1 MICRSTAACFLL
13 SFTSL
18 LPSLKA
24 ENALADFGSGE
35 PVLRQ
40 DMPER
45 GTIKLLPKDGI
56 FRPLDH
62 WEQYDW
68 TLKAK
73 RWGHYKVML
82 RYAMRQST
90 LTVQFKHEE
99 TRLKK
104 RLTVS
109 PSSRTTLIGE
119 IFVPKAGDQLVS
131 IYTTQSA
138 QAGGFAVDELI
149 LIPTNEGEPHLKA
162 AEDGSITLQAQD
174 ATTWSENMR
183 YEPKPE
189 KNCLGFWTSEED
201 FAEWDFETT
210 KPGKYNVVVTQ
221 GCGTGNGGSEVAVK
235 LAGQELRFTVKDT
248 GGFQKWEDVMTGQVE
263 IMEAGAQRLVIDPIN
278 KANSAIMDVQKVQLV
293 PVK

>member
-1 MICRSTAACFLL
+1 MIRRSTAACFLL
-13 SFTSL
+13 SFAAA
-18 LPSLKA
+18 LPSLMA
-24 ENALADFGSGE
+24 ENNLADFGSGE

-45 GTIKLLPKDGI
+45 GTIHLFPKDGI

-73 RWGHYKVML
+73 RWGHYQVML
-82 RYAMRQST
+82 RYVMKQST

-119 IFVPKAGDQLVS
+119 IFLPKAGDQLVS
-131 IYTTQSA
+131 IYTSQSA
-138 QAGGFAVDELI
+138 RAGGFAVDELI

-162 AEDGSITLQAQD
+162 AEDGSITLQAKD

-201 FAEWDFETT
+201 FAEWEFETT
-210 KPGKYNVVVTQ
+210 KPGKYKVVVTQ

-235 LAGQELRFTVKDT
+235 LAGQELKFTVKDT
-248 GGFQKWEDVMTGQVE
+248 GGFQKWEDVPAGQVE
-263 IMEAGAQRLVIDPIN
+263 IKEAGAQRLVIDPIN
-278 KANSAIMDVQKVQLV
+278 KAKSAVMDVQKVQLV

>member
-1 MICRSTAACFLL
+1 M
-13 SFTSL
+13 
-18 LPSLKA
+18 A
-24 ENALADFGSGE
+24 ENNLADFGSGE

-45 GTIKLLPKDGI
+45 GTIHLVPKDGI

-73 RWGHYKVML
+73 RWGHYQVML
-82 RYAMRQST
+82 RYVMKQST

-119 IFVPKAGDQLVS
+119 IFLPKAGDQLVS
-131 IYTTQSA
+131 IYTSQSA
-138 QAGGFAVDELI
+138 RAGGFAVDELI
-149 LIPTNEGEPHLKA
+149 LIPTNEGEPQLKA
-162 AEDGSITLQAQD
+162 AEDGSIILQAKD

-201 FAEWDFETT
+201 FAEWEFETT
-210 KPGKYNVVVTQ
+210 KPGKYKVVVTQ

-235 LAGQELRFTVKDT
+235 LAGQELKFTVKDT
-248 GGFQKWEDVMTGQVE
+248 GGFQKWEDVPAGQVE
-263 IMEAGAQRLVIDPIN
+263 IKEAGAQRLVIDPIN
-278 KANSAIMDVQKVQLV
+278 KAKSAIMDVQKVQLV